1 MPQIGQNNFIQ
12 QSILSNDKII
22 QNPFYVNPYL
32 EFVEERVN
40 RESPKHILEET
51 KRKLEEKKWENLENN
66 IMLGIE

>member
-1 MPQIGQNNFIQ
+1 MQ

-22 QNPFYVNPYL
+22 QDPFYVNPYM
-32 EFVEERVN
+32 EFVEERAN

-51 KRKLEEKKWENLENN
+51 KRKMEEKKWENLEKN